1 MKKAI
6 TTDRHRALVLQNG
19 VAIYVGLFLFN
30 TPHSN
35 NLLPLQPDLI
45 N

>member
-1 MKKAI
+1 MKQYLLI
-6 TTDRHRALVLQNG
+6 TEVMAWDHA
-19 VAIYVGLFLFN
+19 GLFLFN

-35 NLLPLQPDLI
+35 NLLPLQLDLI